1 MVRPLPI
8 MLPLLVLLQSPTLL
22 LPLLRR
28 PPQPPLLRLLL
39 LLSVPLPLL
48 MLKQSL
54 LGVRYLTT
62 LYKVIAATTGTLL
75 ISQVA
80 EVVHSQEE
88 PITLACHKKAILHL
102 ALPRLPAS
110 AISLIKYK

>member
-1 MVRPLPI
+1 M
-8 MLPLLVLLQSPTLL
+8 MLPLLVLLQRPMLL
-22 LPLLRR
+22 LALLRR
-28 PPQPPLLRLLL
+28 PPQPPLLRLQLT
-39 LLSVPLPLL
+39 LSMPLL
-48 MLKQSL
+48 RPMLKQSL

-75 ISQVA
+75 ISQVV

-110 AISLIKYK
+110 AISLIKSK